1 MTTLVCDVGY
11 ALGIG
16 SVKGMVRLSAH
27 EPHATSNRNKVIL
40 PEFRDKKMENGR
52 VTFDNVQP
60 GNVVVQVFWGT
71 NRTATIRTR
80 VPESGTHNLAELI
93 ARTGND
99 DPVFA
104 ASAAVQAASR
114 AETAAGNVDSLRRQA
129 VEALTGSS
137 TAKKAAEVARD
148 AAQTA
153 ASQAASDVNRIDG
166 YADSARKAASR
177 AGESANQA
185 VEKATEA
192 NRSADRAEGART
204 EARRSWDGAQAS
216 ASAAEQSKNA
226 AQGFASQSETAAN
239 RLWDSVSWDRDRLS
253 VAGRKSQSLS
263 GPRGATGERGPQ
275 GNTGPAGPRGQ
286 QGPTG
291 SQGPRGLKGERGETG
306 QQGQTGPRGPQG
318 DPGPRGPAGTID
330 GLQPETIVRTGAQD
344 TRLGKYLTVDA
355 TDQGNASA
363 SLFLKK
369 NDHQYEFF
377 TNAAGKH
384 GAWDKRH
391 SRGLYQVDR
400 NLFEHQT
407 AVSLGGNQLR
417 GLPRPSGN
425 DHAATKE
432 YVDGAVSNVSVDTS
446 GLVPRSDVGSGESVE
461 GGKIVRRKG
470 DGAITVP
477 TTGTER
483 RVAVSRGEVDDKLA
497 TKANASALTNFVT
510 TEDVRNADLVPRSEF
525 SEAMQGK
532 ANSTHTHTVSQISDL
547 NPSTIVRTESEPT
560 FGRKL
565 DVSGDGSAYTI
576 IKMIAGNKNLEQYL
590 TSSGDLGFYDGS
602 NRFVSKRDVFE
613 HHTRVDMRNNRISG
627 VGAPTEANDVATKTW
642 VESQVANA
650 SPRVDAS
657 QFAATSHTHTSADVS
672 DSTDFANSFTA
683 GKILKVS
690 SEGTV
695 KFQKTPTDPLHA
707 ANKSYVDSAVAG
719 VDTSGLASKRHT
731 HTLRDIADL
740 PNNSTHLPTPN
751 SLMVRDSSGRTQ
763 VADPKTT
770 GDAVNLRFLTKEMD
784 KVTTRVGALES
795 RGSGV
800 WVGSLAEY
808 NRLGSKDSSTLYVIK

>member
-1 MTTLVCDVGY
+1 M
-11 ALGIG
+11 
-16 SVKGMVRLSAH
+16 
-27 EPHATSNRNKVIL
+27 
-40 PEFRDKKMENGR
+40 
-52 VTFDNVQP
+52 
-60 GNVVVQVFWGT
+60 
-71 NRTATIRTR
+71 
-80 VPESGTHNLAELI
+80 
-93 ARTGND
+93 
-99 DPVFA
+99 
-104 ASAAVQAASR
+104 
-114 AETAAGNVDSLRRQA
+114 
-129 VEALTGSS
+129 
-137 TAKKAAEVARD
+137 
-148 AAQTA
+148 
-153 ASQAASDVNRIDG
+153 
-166 YADSARKAASR
+166 
-177 AGESANQA
+177 
-185 VEKATEA
+185 
-192 NRSADRAEGART
+192 
-204 EARRSWDGAQAS
+204 
-216 ASAAEQSKNA
+216 
-226 AQGFASQSETAAN
+226 
-239 RLWDSVSWDRDRLS
+239 
-253 VAGRKSQSLS
+253 
-263 GPRGATGERGPQ
+263 
-275 GNTGPAGPRGQ
+275 
-286 QGPTG
+286 
-291 SQGPRGLKGERGETG
+291 
-306 QQGQTGPRGPQG
+306 
-318 DPGPRGPAGTID
+318 
-330 GLQPETIVRTGAQD
+330 
-344 TRLGKYLTVDA
+344 TVDA

-510 TEDVRNADLVPRSEF
+510 AEDVRNADLVPRSEF

-657 QFAATSHTHTSADVS
+657 RFAAATHTHTSVNI
-672 DSTDFANSFTA
+672 TDAVDRVERENA
-683 GKILKVS
+683 GKLVKVS
-690 SEGTV
+690 RGGRLVLGDNPEM
-695 KFQKTPTDPLHA
+695 PADA
-707 ANKSYVDSAVAG
+707 ANKRYVDSEVGKRVRVGNSSETVHSAIGKAESRLSPR
-719 VDTSGLASKRHT
+719 TSDRLVSTTNLGHIHVREPEYQDNPATKQYTDSKF
-731 HTLRDIADL
+731 D
-740 PNNSTHLPTPN
+740 
-751 SLMVRDSSGRTQ
+751 SLVSRI
-763 VADPKTT
+763 
-770 GDAVNLRFLTKEMD
+770 
-784 KVTTRVGALES
+784 GALETRIQS
-795 RGSGV
+795 VS
-800 WVGSLAEY
+800 SLP
-808 NRLGSKDSSTLYVIK
+808 NRPDSNTLYLITG